1 MTKTLRFQALALVAS
16 MGLCA
21 ALISGCNPEEP
32 AKPTTPGPAPTVTKP
47 APAQDG
53 PACPRRPAED
63 RNRKKVSDANLPR

>member
-1 MTKTLRFQALALVAS
+1 RSNIVTKTLRFQALALVAS

-47 APAQDG
+47 APPKTAQ
-53 PACPRRPAED
+53 PAPVAPPKTETE
-63 RNRKKVSDANLPR
+63 KK